1 MCTNLTFL
9 CAGVTV
15 WSGLARAH
23 NLNLATLKYIFTCI
37 QYIESLGFCLD
48 IWMTHLLK
56 AATTTRHFCGTEQ
69 FNFHGPI
76 FHQAAAWAPPRD
88 DDAFASRGL
97 ARHFS
102 FFKTLVCSNAFLH
115 MLCSQQKWQYLIS
128 FSFKEWMTPGRSS
141 IDCLQWMQQRQSYLV
156 SCLSCHHMVSSL
168 PWVAACTVMECMKR
182 FGMYGKHG
190 TNVAFCITSN
200 ASHDDDFFFSL
211 YGCLRL
217 ACGWIVW
224 HVRSVDDGRFRR
236 SVCEALCFCYMV
248 QALAVVRAQFTDRH
262 TWWNWVAIL
271 PLLLLSMAYGSFRFR
286 KGGNLIKIY
295 ELPTSANLQ

>member
-1 MCTNLTFL
+1 
-9 CAGVTV
+9 
-15 WSGLARAH
+15 
-23 NLNLATLKYIFTCI
+23 
-37 QYIESLGFCLD
+37 
-48 IWMTHLLK
+48 
-56 AATTTRHFCGTEQ
+56 
-69 FNFHGPI
+69 
-76 FHQAAAWAPPRD
+76 
-88 DDAFASRGL
+88 
-97 ARHFS
+97 
-102 FFKTLVCSNAFLH
+102 
-115 MLCSQQKWQYLIS
+115 
-128 FSFKEWMTPGRSS
+128 MTPGRSS

>member
-1 MCTNLTFL
+1 MND
-9 CAGVTV
+9 
-15 WSGLARAH
+15 AR
-23 NLNLATLKYIFTCI
+23 T
-37 QYIESLGFCLD
+37 QLD
-48 IWMTHLLK
+48 RLF
-56 AATTTRHFCGTEQ
+56 AVD
-69 FNFHGPI
+69 
-76 FHQAAAWAPPRD
+76 AAASVVFGVLSLLSPHGVLT
-88 DDAFASRGL
+88 S
-97 ARHFS
+97 
-102 FFKTLVCSNAFLH
+102 
-115 MLCSQQKWQYLIS
+115 
-128 FSFKEWMTPGRSS
+128 
-141 IDCLQWMQQRQSYLV
+141 V
-156 SCLSCHHMVSSL
+156 SG
-168 PWVAACTVMECMKR
+168 
-182 FGMYGKHG
+182 GMYSHG
-190 TNVAFCITSN
+190 VHETLR
-200 ASHDDDFFFSL
+200 L